1 MGRSAHRSGAESDR
15 GVVMEQI
22 RVLLVDD
29 HKIMRDGLQS
39 LLEQSGEITVI
50 AQAASGQ
57 EAIRLFHELQPDL
70 TIMDLTMPEMSGIEA
85 TRRIVAEQ
93 PEARVLALSMVM
105 EQDCVLECLKAGA
118 KGYLVKDCAAD
129 ELLQAVCTVHKGG
142 SYLCS
147 RATTLVVHGMQAGR
161 ESEPSSCLTEREQ
174 EVLQLLADGFNTK
187 EIAFKLEISTKTVET
202 QRAAIMKKLDL
213 YSIAELTKYAL
224 QQGLTDL
231 NLPGKTL

>member
-1 MGRSAHRSGAESDR
+1 
-15 GVVMEQI
+15 MEQI
-22 RVLLVDD
+22 KVLLVDD

-39 LLEQSGEITVI
+39 LLEQADDIAVI
-50 AQAASGQ
+50 AQAASGA
-57 EAIRLFHELQPDL
+57 EAIRLTRELQPDL
-70 TIMDLTMPEMSGIEA
+70 IIMDLTMPEMSGIEA

-105 EQDCVLECLKAGA
+105 EQGCVIECLKAGA

-129 ELLQAVCTVHKGG
+129 ELLQAVRTVHNGG

-147 RATTLVVHGMQAGR
+147 QAATLVVHDMQTRR
-161 ESEPSSCLTEREQ
+161 EPEPPSCLTEREQ
-174 EVLQLLADGFNTK
+174 EVLQLLADGLNTK
-187 EIAFKLEISTKTVET
+187 EIAFRLEISTKTVES

-231 NLPGKTL
+231 NLPGKPR

>member
-1 MGRSAHRSGAESDR
+1 
-15 GVVMEQI
+15 MEPI
-22 RVLLVDD
+22 KVLLVDD

-39 LLEQSGEITVI
+39 LLEQADDITVM

-57 EAIRLFHELQPDL
+57 EAIELARDL
-70 TIMDLTMPEMSGIEA
+70 RPELIIMDLTMPKMSGIEA
-85 TRRIVAEQ
+85 TRRIMAEQ

-105 EQDCVLECLKAGA
+105 EQGCVMECLKAGA

-129 ELLQAVCTVHKGG
+129 ELLQAVRIVYNGG

-147 RATTLVVHGMQAGR
+147 QATTLVVHGMQNGQ
-161 ESEPSSCLTEREQ
+161 EPEPPPCLTEREQ
-174 EVLQLLADGFNTK
+174 EVLQLLANGLNTK
-187 EIAFKLEISTKTVET
+187 EIASRLEVSTKTVES
-202 QRAAIMKKLDL
+202 QRAAVMKKLGL

-231 NLPGKTL
+231 TLPNKSL